1 MDQIVLDERH
11 LDEVLG
17 HCVLEHVYVSSL
29 GVAAEEV
36 EGQRPG
42 EVEAEAVKDPQLH
55 LPDIGSGEGI
65 IRDVGEVINLWS
77 EHLLDLASEEHGANP
92 HQLEL
97 VFPNTEALNL

>member
-1 MDQIVLDERH
+1 MDHVVLDERH

-17 HCVLEHVYVSSL
+17 HRVLEHVHVSGL

-36 EGQRPG
+36 EGQRPR
-42 EVEAEAVKDPQLH
+42 EVEAEAVEDPQLH

-77 EHLLDLASEEHGANP
+77 EHLLDLASEEHGANTD
-92 HQLEL
+92 QLEL
-97 VFPNTEALNL
+97 VFPDTEALNL